1 MAQADVDRPM
11 GKSDRPRTTGEL
23 MRSMRKLGD
32 YDLDVEGDNDIEFG
46 SLEERAVFEELVKK
60 GSGHAIFDKA
70 GPFWQMA
77 CLRARKYNVDRA
89 YELIINYIKWRES
102 FGIDTTTVDNDL
114 EYRALVERG
123 VVEACGNVDKQGR
136 YVLTVRQSR
145 TDPGRW
151 SPRYAV
157 LATHA
162 ALESVLMR
170 FPKSQAQGVA
180 FVNDMSGIKMA
191 NMDSRV
197 PREMFAAFNSKL
209 PVRFGGLYVVY
220 PPLFMRMIAPVIRM
234 FMSKKMQSRVKIL
247 SKGYKELQDHLDVDQ
262 LPEDFG
268 GSYAYNHQ
276 DYLGYLSVMQGNY
289 GTLRALDG
297 KLLDANGERRASRY
311 QSLAEEDDD
320 EFHDCSDLDI
330 DSLRSVS
337 ISCGSSGHGCWSVEC
352 DNLASV

>member
-1 MAQADVDRPM
+1 
-11 GKSDRPRTTGEL
+11 
-23 MRSMRKLGD
+23 
-32 YDLDVEGDNDIEFG
+32 
-46 SLEERAVFEELVKK
+46 
-60 GSGHAIFDKA
+60 
-70 GPFWQMA
+70 MA
-77 CLRARKYNVDRA
+77 CLRARKYNVERA

-102 FGIDTTTVDNDL
+102 FGIDTTTVDNDS

-162 ALESVLMR
+162 ALESLLVR
-170 FPKSQAQGVA
+170 FPESQAQGVA

-234 FMSKKMQSRVKIL
+234 FMSKKMQSRCKIL
-247 SKGYKELQDHLDVDQ
+247 TKGYAELKDHLEVDQ
-262 LPEDFG
+262 LQSDFG
-268 GSYAYNHQ
+268 GAYCYDHQ
-276 DYLGYLSVMQGNY
+276 EYLRYLSVMQASY
-289 GTLRALDG
+289 GKQRALDG
-297 KLLDANGERRASRY
+297 QLMDANIAPRASSY
-311 QSLAEEDDD
+311 EQHSDDD
-320 EFHDCSDLDI
+320 EFHDCSEVDV
-330 DSLRSVS
+330 DSLRSVT
-337 ISCGSSGHGCWSVEC
+337 ISCGSSMQGRWSVEC

>member
-1 MAQADVDRPM
+1 MAQAELDRPM

-32 YDLDVEGDNDIEFG
+32 YDLEVEGDNDVAFG
-46 SLEERAVFEELVKK
+46 SLEERALYEELQAK
-60 GSGHAIFDKA
+60 GKGHAIFERA

-77 CLRARKYNVDRA
+77 CLRAKKYNIERA
-89 YELIINYIKWRES
+89 YELIINYFKWRES
-102 FGIDTTTVDNDL
+102 FGVDTTTVDNDS

-162 ALESVLMR
+162 ALESLLVR
-170 FPKSQAQGVA
+170 FPQSQAHGVS

-197 PREMFAAFNSKL
+197 PREMFAAFSSKL
-209 PVRFGGLYVVY
+209 PVRFGGLYVVH

-234 FMSKKMQSRVKIL
+234 FMSKKMQSRCKIL
-247 SKGYKELQDHLDVDQ
+247 SKGYPELQQHLELDQ
-262 LPEDFG
+262 LPTDFG
-268 GSYAYNHQ
+268 GSYAYQHS
-276 DYLGYLSVMQGNY
+276 DYVEFVSQMQSDYGKKRNLEGQVESAMQSRAAGYLD
-289 GTLRALDG
+289 ALNNSD
-297 KLLDANGERRASRY
+297 
-311 QSLAEEDDD
+311 EEQ
-320 EFHDCSDLDI
+320 FHDCSDVDI
-330 DSLRSVS
+330 HSMRSVT
-337 ISCGSSGHGCWSVEC
+337 ISCGSSTGWSLEC